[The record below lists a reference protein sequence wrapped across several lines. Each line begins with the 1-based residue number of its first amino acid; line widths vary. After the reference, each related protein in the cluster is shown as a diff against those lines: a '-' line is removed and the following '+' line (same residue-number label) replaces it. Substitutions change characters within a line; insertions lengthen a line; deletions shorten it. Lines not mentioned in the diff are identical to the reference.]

1 MRVVHD
7 DVVVRVHHEAE
18 ALGVGV
24 RHTEGLSDE
33 IAVSLRNVG
42 AAFIPV
48 KLDRELLRK
57 DWGREDV
64 AEDPTTRKSVGEIEQ
79 SVGGVE
85 ALHCA
90 KHHRGTRRK
99 PQFAQVHGHVGVTRA
114 FDEREGPE
122 WRAAAW
128 CSAVER
134 RLELWT
140 PHVDVDGVHAGAASR
155 VGSGSPTVIPPADPP
170 VSCAVKVKS
179 SRLLR
184 SGMGMIL
191 TVAYV
196 ARRSSAIKADEI
208 ISVRFR
214 LLFVA

>member
-79 SVGGVE
+79 SVG
-85 ALHCA
+85 AS
-90 KHHRGTRRK
+90 K
-99 PQFAQVHGHVGVTRA
+99 PSTARSTIEVPG
-114 FDEREGPE
+114 
-122 WRAAAW
+122 
-128 CSAVER
+128 
-134 RLELWT
+134 
-140 PHVDVDGVHAGAASR
+140 
-155 VGSGSPTVIPPADPP
+155 GSHS
-170 VSCAVKVKS
+170 
-179 SRLLR
+179 LLR
-184 SGMGMIL
+184 C
-191 TVAYV
+191 TAT
-196 ARRSSAIKADEI
+196 
-208 ISVRFR
+208 
-214 LLFVA
+214 